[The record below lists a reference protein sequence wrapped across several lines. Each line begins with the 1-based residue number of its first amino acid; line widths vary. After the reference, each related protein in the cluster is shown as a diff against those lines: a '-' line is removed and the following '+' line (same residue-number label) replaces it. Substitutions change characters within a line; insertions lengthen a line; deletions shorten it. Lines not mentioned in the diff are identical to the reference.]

1 MGKPSASRCS
11 RGRAKTSI
19 CPDLAF
25 VAAGCR
31 SPSDHPATDRGET
44 IVRWSFPHFHRA
56 DDDFSRSATESRSA
70 STIGSCPFPVSA
82 SLSCIGYL
90 NCPTILAR
98 QTSEPEHK
106 AIGDR
111 KAALAGLATRLSRV
125 CSILEVRSP
134 EGLGDQPL
142 PAADRGLGW
151 GRNRPCQRPIP
162 ASPNS
167 RPRTRQHAQTRS
179 PFDTRCLSPQES
191 PLPATSSCRPIPPPS
206 FEEQA
211 A

>member
-111 KAALAGLATRLSRV
+111 KAALATNGQWRGFWRRARLCGISCALSSWPLGCSLPYSWMAASSSPTAALLCQLAKQALRLS
-125 CSILEVRSP
+125 
-134 EGLGDQPL
+134 
-142 PAADRGLGW
+142 
-151 GRNRPCQRPIP
+151 
-162 ASPNS
+162 
-167 RPRTRQHAQTRS
+167 
-179 PFDTRCLSPQES
+179 QE
-191 PLPATSSCRPIPPPS
+191 
-206 FEEQA
+206 EDVGMK
-211 A
+211 

>member
-70 STIGSCPFPVSA
+70 STIGSCAFPVSA
-82 SLSCIGYL
+82 CRFYL
-90 NCPTILAR
+90 PFSTRTTGSPSTAV
-98 QTSEPEHK
+98 
-106 AIGDR
+106 GDR
-111 KAALAGLATRLSRV
+111 PLLAT
-125 CSILEVRSP
+125 
-134 EGLGDQPL
+134 
-142 PAADRGLGW
+142 DRGLGW
-151 GRNRPCQRPIP
+151 GQTVAPTADPPLPDHSYHSLGSAFLALGHDFGTENL
-162 ASPNS
+162 ASPALF
-167 RPRTRQHAQTRS
+167 TT
-179 PFDTRCLSPQES
+179 SPQPRS
-191 PLPATSSCRPIPPPS
+191 RLFRDLFSSSFQRLTPPDP
-206 FEEQA
+206 F
-211 A
+211 